1 MENNFS
7 VVEKINEFYLEQE
20 RLKKEKDR
28 IKIWISEVGK
38 CPRGIF
44 FKFKKAP
51 KAEIEPEKL
60 RIFEDGHFLQQKILR
75 ALSAKGLLR
84 ATEIPIPSHEFI
96 AGKADAIISDSE
108 GIPYVLE
115 IKSISGRMNFQKL
128 NPKATFPQHINQL
141 QLYLHFFKIKK
152 GILLYI
158 NKDTQELK
166 EFILDYEP
174 EKVEKLLEWAE
185 KLKNKIEENTIP
197 LRLPNWPK
205 DWECQGCV
213 FAEICKLAGEKEMS
227 WEEFLRKIESD
238 GNSIEGI

>member
-1 MENNFS
+1 MEENFS
-7 VVEKINEFYLEQE
+7 VVEKINEFYIEQE

-60 RIFEDGHFLQQKILR
+60 RIYEDGHFFQQKILR

-84 ATEIPIPSHEFI
+84 ATEIPIPPHEFV

-128 NPKATFPQHINQL
+128 NPKIDFPQHINQL

-166 EFILDYEP
+166 EFIFEYES
-174 EKVEKLLEWAE
+174 EIAEKLLEWVK
-185 KLKNKIEENTIP
+185 KLKNKIEENIIP

-205 DWECQGCV
+205 DWECQNCV
-213 FAEICKLAGEKEMS
+213 FAEICKIVGEKEIS
-227 WEEFLRKIESD
+227 WEEFLRKME
-238 GNSIEGI
+238 IEGNLIENL

>member
-152 GILLYI
+152 GILIYI

>member
-20 RLKKEKDR
+20 RIKKEKER

-38 CPRGIF
+38 CPRAIF
-44 FKFKKAP
+44 FKFKKVP

-96 AGKADAIISDSE
+96 AGKADAIISDTD

-115 IKSISGRMNFQKL
+115 VKSISGRMNFQKL
-128 NPKATFPQHINQL
+128 DPSLTFPQHINQL
-141 QLYLHFFKIKK
+141 QLYLYFFKIKK

-166 EFILDYEP
+166 EFVFDYAP
-174 EKVEKLLEWAE
+174 EEVEKLLEWAE
-185 KLKNKIEENTIP
+185 KLKNKIQENVVPI
-197 LRLPNWPK
+197 RLPNWPK
-205 DWECQGCV
+205 DWECQSCV
-213 FAEICKLAGEKEMS
+213 FAEICKLAGEKEIS
-227 WEEFLRKIESD
+227 WEEFLKKIE
-238 GNSIEGI
+238 NQENLIEGL